1 MTKSPAPRTDTVLV
15 TDDNKDV
22 VDALAALLNDSGYKV
37 IATYSAREALDS
49 LDLDS
54 TVGVVIS
61 DVRMPE
67 LDGFDFLRV
76 VKHRFPAIK
85 VILVTGHEITDE
97 DVVPSGAT
105 ILKKP
110 LEFEQLLRLL
120 PRAATSIPVCPQ
132 RETDAGPPV
141 LVNDNKMPIPTE
153 PIGSIPTTRSPHRG
167 PGARKFRGPRA
178 RTAVRGRRAR
188 HHRALRS
195 DRLAGDHRRR
205 AAQVPQLLDLPG
217 ARTCATRRAMAFA
230 SRSRRATRA
239 ACRG

>member
-1 MTKSPAPRTDTVLV
+1 MTKKTAPRADTVLV

-54 TVGVVIS
+54 SVGVVIS

-85 VILVTGHEITDE
+85 VILVTGHEITNE
-97 DVVPSGAT
+97 DVVPPGAT

-110 LEFEQLLRLL
+110 LEFEQLLPLL
-120 PRAATSIPVCPQ
+120 PNR
-132 RETDAGPPV
+132 D
-141 LVNDNKMPIPTE
+141 
-153 PIGSIPTTRSPHRG
+153 
-167 PGARKFRGPRA
+167 
-178 RTAVRGRRAR
+178 
-188 HHRALRS
+188 
-195 DRLAGDHRRR
+195 
-205 AAQVPQLLDLPG
+205 
-217 ARTCATRRAMAFA
+217 
-230 SRSRRATRA
+230 
-239 ACRG
+239 

>member
-1 MTKSPAPRTDTVLV
+1 MSSNSRAETVLV
-15 TDDNKDV
+15 TDDNRDV
-22 VDALAALLNDSGYKV
+22 VDALAAFLGMSGYKV

-49 LDLDS
+49 LDQDS

-85 VILVTGHEITDE
+85 VILVTGHEITDD

-120 PRAATSIPVCPQ
+120 P
-132 RETDAGPPV
+132 
-141 LVNDNKMPIPTE
+141 
-153 PIGSIPTTRSPHRG
+153 
-167 PGARKFRGPRA
+167 
-178 RTAVRGRRAR
+178 
-188 HHRALRS
+188 
-195 DRLAGDHRRR
+195 
-205 AAQVPQLLDLPG
+205 
-217 ARTCATRRAMAFA
+217 
-230 SRSRRATRA
+230 SRD
-239 ACRG
+239 

>member
-1 MTKSPAPRTDTVLV
+1 MQQAARADSLNGCQIAYIDNVRPARQHQRARPLRVTDPMIMSSTSHTDTVLV
-15 TDDNKDV
+15 TDDNRDV
-22 VDALAALLNDSGYKV
+22 VDALVAFLNLSGYKV

-49 LDLDS
+49 LDQDS

-85 VILVTGHEITDE
+85 VILVTGHEITDD

-120 PRAATSIPVCPQ
+120 P
-132 RETDAGPPV
+132 
-141 LVNDNKMPIPTE
+141 
-153 PIGSIPTTRSPHRG
+153 
-167 PGARKFRGPRA
+167 
-178 RTAVRGRRAR
+178 
-188 HHRALRS
+188 
-195 DRLAGDHRRR
+195 
-205 AAQVPQLLDLPG
+205 
-217 ARTCATRRAMAFA
+217 
-230 SRSRRATRA
+230 SRD
-239 ACRG
+239 